1 MAKPPETQQEQEAQ
15 WDAQRAERYTQF
27 EAGWQVRQRKTRRTW
42 AIRGAI
48 ALLVAVIVAVML
60 L

>member
-1 MAKPPETQQEQEAQ
+1 MAKTPETRQEQEAR

-27 EAGWQVRQRKTRRTW
+27 EAGWQARQQKTRRTW

-48 ALLVAVIVAVML
+48 TLLVVVMGAVVL